1 MANSGIKNIEAHKIR
16 TAEEAREKGR
26 NGGEASGKARKEK
39 ADLKKRLKVLMEM
52 EADPKVAAA
61 MSKTGIDVHDNMDV
75 VIAGMMKGV
84 MKSNPQMTEKVLKL
98 LGQDESEAQKLAKAE
113 LELEKMRLEIERQE
127 LENEKQKIWL
137 EAVKAQQGQGEELP
151 DDGFIDALSGSA
163 LEDWS
168 NESI

>member
-1 MANSGIKNIEAHKIR
+1 MANNGNLIKNEDLTPSER
-16 TAEEAREKGR
+16 RESASRAGK
-26 NGGEASGKARKEK
+26 ASGKARKEK
-39 ADLKKRLKVLMEM
+39 ADLKKRLQLLMQM

-61 MSKTGIDVHDNMDV
+61 MSKTGIEVRDNMDV
-75 VIAGMMKGV
+75 LMAGMMKGV

-98 LGQDESEAQKLAKAE
+98 LGQDVSEAQKQAKAE

-137 EAVKAQQGQGEELP
+137 EAVKTQQGQAEELQ
-151 DDGFIDALSGSA
+151 DDGFIDALKSSA

-168 NESI
+168 NEDI